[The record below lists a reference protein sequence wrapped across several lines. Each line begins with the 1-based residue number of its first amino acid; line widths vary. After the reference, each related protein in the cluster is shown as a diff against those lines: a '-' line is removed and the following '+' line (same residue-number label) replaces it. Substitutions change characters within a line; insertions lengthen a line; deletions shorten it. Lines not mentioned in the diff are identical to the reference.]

1 MAKIISV
8 EPKEKYFAV
17 RIEETGVLEG
27 ISIPV
32 TTVNLYKM
40 WNNSEHCKLLKPNS
54 IIEIT
59 GAENGKF
66 GLVLSS
72 FTVIKEGRLGLT
84 RDERKDKLDYLDKLI
99 QCNSNT
105 EISAEI
111 GKLFILYEYL
121 FEAAPAASKHHHAYI
136 GGLLQHTLEVL
147 QELQYQSDIVKL
159 AAILHDF
166 GKIFEYRID
175 TETGIITYNEDFRK
189 ELGLE
194 GSKIAPHI
202 MWAYNWCIE
211 RGFVQLAQIVAGHH
225 GPQEWGSLLIPQTK
239 EAHLLFMADYKSSK
253 LGKITVDLLED
264 EKETETA
271 IG

>member
-17 RIEETGVLEG
+17 KIQDIYGKTD
-27 ISIPV
+27 
-32 TTVNLYKM
+32 NYKV
-40 WNNSEHCKLLKPNS
+40 WNNNEQIKDLRPNS
-54 IIEIT
+54 EINIINE
-59 GAENGKF
+59 ENGTY
-66 GLVLSS
+66 GLILKK

-84 RDERKDKLDYLDKLI
+84 EEEKENLFKEITESGADYYILDLLKCNKERF
-99 QCNSNT
+99 C
-105 EISAEI
+105 
-111 GKLFILYEYL
+111 
-121 FEAAPAASKHHHAYI
+121 AAPAARKHHHAYI
-136 GGLLQHTLEVL
+136 GGLLQHTNEVL
-147 QELQYQSDIVKL
+147 KEVFSGIYSSTESLSRLVD

-166 GKIFEYRID
+166 GKIFEYNID

-211 RGFVQLAQIVAGHH
+211 RGFVPLAQIVAGHH
-225 GPQEWGSLLIPQTK
+225 GLIEHGSMFIPQSP
-239 EAHLLFMADYKSSK
+239 EAHLLYIADYKSSK

-264 EKETETA
+264 A
-271 IG
+271 IPF